1 MLVFNETDML
11 EGVAK
16 MRKRT
21 YPMNNLD
28 ILNVVYLETWLK
40 VSISTRIHTKHCAIV
55 VWCWRK
61 RTECGSRKERYIEAE
76 QDSAEADKEW
86 RGEIS

>member
-28 ILNVVYLETWLK
+28 ILNVVYLENLAESLNFHAHSHKTLRHRG
-40 VSISTRIHTKHCAIV
+40 VVLEETDGTRITQ
-55 VWCWRK
+55 RK
-61 RTECGSRKERYIEAE
+61 IHRGRTGLR
-76 QDSAEADKEW
+76 
-86 RGEIS
+86 